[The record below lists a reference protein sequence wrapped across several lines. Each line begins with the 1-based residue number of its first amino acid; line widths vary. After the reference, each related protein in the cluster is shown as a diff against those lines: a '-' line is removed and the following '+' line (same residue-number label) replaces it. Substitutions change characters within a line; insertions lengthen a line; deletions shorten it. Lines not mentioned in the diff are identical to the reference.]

1 MSTRRQAKFTS
12 HFSIHDPLLFQ
23 SVCVNIYFYTCTHTQ
38 THGCPALYMWNIYV
52 SLCGCQWFPSI
63 ADDFFPQSHRRSG
76 WNPSL
81 RCEPVWSALSIRE
94 AVCVC
99 VSVCECVCVC
109 VCLCVWVCG
118 ERGWR
123 EECLSAWQRERSG
136 ERLFQCW
143 RWSCVDATPGCARE
157 KRAYSR
163 FYDCLLW
170 LCLSGPVLPCW
181 PRLWSKAA
189 LLCWN
194 EEAQAGRSGN
204 SQLDSASDK
213 IR

>member
-1 MSTRRQAKFTS
+1 MSTRRQANFTS

-52 SLCGCQWFPSI
+52 SLCGFQWFPSI
-63 ADDFFPQSHRRSG
+63 TDDFFPQSHRRSG

-99 VSVCECVCVC
+99 VCVCECVESEAGGRS
-109 VCLCVWVCG
+109 VWVHDSG
-118 ERGWR
+118 RDQERD
-123 EECLSAWQRERSG
+123 CSSAGGDPAWTQRLDVRGKTRLFTFLWLFALAVPLWTCSALLTTSLERSG
-136 ERLFQCW
+136 SSVLERG
-143 RWSCVDATPGCARE
+143 S
-157 KRAYSR
+157 
-163 FYDCLLW
+163 
-170 LCLSGPVLPCW
+170 SGW
-181 PRLWSKAA
+181 T
-189 LLCWN
+189 
-194 EEAQAGRSGN
+194 
-204 SQLDSASDK
+204 